1 MVVHVVVVAVLV
13 KCNFFRGVVNETV
26 STENQKKTAAQFLFN
41 FFGQQ
46 IIFIQFVDCTF
57 ARANNHKQ
65 ESMS

>member
-1 MVVHVVVVAVLV
+1 MLA
-13 KCNFFRGVVNETV
+13 NETV